1 MLTNGR
7 DPGLRSPL
15 ADQLA
20 LAACLRS
27 GVPTTLLIAAPGIDG
42 EIAPDVLAAR
52 LTELHS
58 TSIGEVTAEDVARI
72 DRVLRWHPTEASGLL
87 AAAALG
93 LRGTV
98 EIRDAGDRVE
108 LTDATPALLA
118 LDASEIVDA
127 LLARELTDTSSLNE
141 AEKRVF
147 ELTGLSEIR
156 YEAEKA
162 SRLARRRAHM
172 PTTDDLPVIDRLARE
187 AAARG
192 AYRVHVPVA
201 EPLRS

>member
-1 MLTNGR
+1 MWLPPAWAVWSAGAVGMAVQIAATAQHLGANHLTAVDVGGDSLTNGR

-58 TSIGEVTAEDVARI
+58 TSIGEVTAEDVAHI

-87 AAAALG
+87 AVAAQG

-98 EIRDAGDRVE
+98 ETRDAGDRVE

-118 LDASEIVDA
+118 LDA
-127 LLARELTDTSSLNE
+127 
-141 AEKRVF
+141 
-147 ELTGLSEIR
+147 
-156 YEAEKA
+156 
-162 SRLARRRAHM
+162 
-172 PTTDDLPVIDRLARE
+172 
-187 AAARG
+187 
-192 AYRVHVPVA
+192 
-201 EPLRS
+201 